1 MIEKKLTVMKN
12 EITYNRRG
20 NALYYAATVNK
31 VKYYV
36 DKNWRVFT
44 EYDLLRE
51 RRW

>member
-1 MIEKKLTVMKN
+1 MKN

-20 NALYYAATVNK
+20 NALYYVATVNK

-36 DKNWRVFT
+36 DSKNPERVFT